1 MVENCIYTNLSGSK
15 IKKARNPETLAGGC
29 LLWFRN
35 RLLRLR
41 NRLLWLRGHLLLS
54 RNDLL

>member
-1 MVENCIYTNLSGSK
+1 MGENSIYINLSGSK
-15 IKKARNPETLAGGC
+15 IKKVRNPETLAGGC

-41 NRLLWLRGHLLLS
+41 NRLLWLRDRLL
-54 RNDLL
+54 